1 MCGKDFSI
9 YGIQLENVL
18 NLFIFT
24 HCPVLHSKLQVQ
36 LFENLFPPR
45 ARNKAVEET
54 IICFIKIQSENMKM
68 AWNISLFIFCMVY
81 NFSKYDGLTV
91 L

>member
-18 NLFIFT
+18 NLFIFIL
-24 HCPVLHSKLQVQ
+24 CPVLHSKLQVQ